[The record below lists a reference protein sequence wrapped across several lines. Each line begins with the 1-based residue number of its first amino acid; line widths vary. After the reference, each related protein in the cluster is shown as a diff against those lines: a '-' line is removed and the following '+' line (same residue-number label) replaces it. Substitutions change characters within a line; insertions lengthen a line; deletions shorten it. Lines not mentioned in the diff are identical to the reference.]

1 MQKSTSYHQ
10 HIHLNCGSLH
20 WPLTRGQRGNTNK
33 RKHQKFI
40 CGDSG
45 WCIAITGLLPRGCRE
60 GTHQVGLFNPRAKW
74 KSLSEVILVGDTRW
88 HWPQGNKSVIAI
100 FDFGSFT
107 KPIATAPWEIIEGKK
122 QVCRT
127 ELGPTWGKSVFTM
140 QVHVLHSMHS
150 MQPVKNAGK
159 LKYASFARSSNPF
172 RGRVLFTIHR
182 WTQIVHLVQNWTR
195 PSVTFAKSKVS
206 SSLAKCWEWS
216 QNLSQVC
223 KWHSW
228 EANCKD
234 FLLRAQTYTF
244 ILLPRA
250 EQSRLSDPALC
261 LIPAV
266 VDLLPKSA
274 NQLGQE
280 IGNQAEIG
288 TFEQEICMYQ

>member
-1 MQKSTSYHQ
+1 
-10 HIHLNCGSLH
+10 
-20 WPLTRGQRGNTNK
+20 
-33 RKHQKFI
+33 
-40 CGDSG
+40 
-45 WCIAITGLLPRGCRE
+45 
-60 GTHQVGLFNPRAKW
+60 
-74 KSLSEVILVGDTRW
+74 
-88 HWPQGNKSVIAI
+88 
-100 FDFGSFT
+100 
-107 KPIATAPWEIIEGKK
+107 
-122 QVCRT
+122 
-127 ELGPTWGKSVFTM
+127 
-140 QVHVLHSMHS
+140 MHS

-274 NQLGQE
+274 NQARQE

-288 TFEQEICMYQ
+288 TFGLEICISISKGKSHWRSRNKDLVRAQITGFVQFHINETGIGLYIPLLLKIQITFASFIG

>member
-1 MQKSTSYHQ
+1 MSFFTISVSLAKCRESFSFPFTRLFRFSTRCKFTQSLATSVLHNQARWFTTDLQKSTSYHQ

-107 KPIATAPWEIIEGKK
+107 KPMATAPWEIIEGKK

-140 QVHVLHSMHS
+140 QVHTAS
-150 MQPVKNAGK
+150 
-159 LKYASFARSSNPF
+159 YA
-172 RGRVLFTIHR
+172 
-182 WTQIVHLVQNWTR
+182 
-195 PSVTFAKSKVS
+195 
-206 SSLAKCWEWS
+206 
-216 QNLSQVC
+216 
-223 KWHSW
+223 
-228 EANCKD
+228 
-234 FLLRAQTYTF
+234 
-244 ILLPRA
+244 
-250 EQSRLSDPALC
+250 
-261 LIPAV
+261 
-266 VDLLPKSA
+266 
-274 NQLGQE
+274 
-280 IGNQAEIG
+280 
-288 TFEQEICMYQ
+288 

>member
-1 MQKSTSYHQ
+1 MK
-10 HIHLNCGSLH
+10 I
-20 WPLTRGQRGNTNK
+20 
-33 RKHQKFI
+33 FI
-40 CGDSG
+40 WGDSG
-45 WCIAITGLLPRGCRE
+45 WRHQPGGIDLKAINQWLPY
-60 GTHQVGLFNPRAKW
+60 L
-74 KSLSEVILVGDTRW
+74 ILVPLRNQW
-88 HWPQGNKSVIAI
+88 QLHHEKLL
-100 FDFGSFT
+100 
-107 KPIATAPWEIIEGKK
+107 
-122 QVCRT
+122 R
-127 ELGPTWGKSVFTM
+127 GKSKYVEPNLVPHEEN
-140 QVHVLHSMHS
+140 QYLLCRCILHRMHS
-150 MQPVKNAGK
+150 MRPVKNADK
-159 LKYASFARSSNPF
+159 LKYASFAWSSNPF

-274 NQLGQE
+274 NQPGQE

>member
-1 MQKSTSYHQ
+1 MGAEGVHT
-10 HIHLNCGSLH
+10 
-20 WPLTRGQRGNTNK
+20 
-33 RKHQKFI
+33 KFVYLI
-40 CGDSG
+40 QEQNENLYLRWFWLATPGGIDLK
-45 WCIAITGLLPRGCRE
+45 AINQWLPY
-60 GTHQVGLFNPRAKW
+60 L
-74 KSLSEVILVGDTRW
+74 ILVPLRNQW
-88 HWPQGNKSVIAI
+88 QLHHEKLL
-100 FDFGSFT
+100 
-107 KPIATAPWEIIEGKK
+107 
-122 QVCRT
+122 R
-127 ELGPTWGKSVFTM
+127 GKSKYVEPNLVPHEEN
-140 QVHVLHSMHS
+140 QYLLCRCILHRMHS
-150 MQPVKNAGK
+150 MRPVKNAGK